1 MEEEMTESRSTP
13 MCPMAAACKG
23 MMDKPMSGLVLV
35 IPALTFVILGVA
47 VLIAPQILAWLVGI
61 ALIVI
66 GVAMLV
72 FGRFM
77 RKFAE
82 RSWRTHD

>member
-1 MEEEMTESRSTP
+1 MTNQMEKTMTESISTP
-13 MCPMAAACKG
+13 MCPMAKTCKG

-35 IPALTFVILGVA
+35 IPALIFVIFGVA

-61 ALIVI
+61 VLIVM

-72 FGRFM
+72 FGRLM
-77 RKFAE
+77 RKFSE
-82 RSWRTHD
+82 RS

>member
-1 MEEEMTESRSTP
+1 MEEEMTESISTP
-13 MCPMAAACKG
+13 MCPMAKTCKG
-23 MMDKPMSGLVLV
+23 MMDKPISGLALV
-35 IPALTFVILGVA
+35 IPALLFVIIGVA

-61 ALIVI
+61 TLIVM
-66 GVAMLV
+66 GVAILV

-82 RSWRTHD
+82 RS

>member
-1 MEEEMTESRSTP
+1 MTELNSTP
-13 MCPMAAACKG
+13 MCPMATVCKG
-23 MMDKPMSGLVLV
+23 MMDKRMSGLVLV
-35 IPALTFVILGVA
+35 IPASIFVIFGVA
-47 VLIAPQILAWLVGI
+47 VLIAPQILAWLVGT

-77 RKFAE
+77 QKFSE
-82 RSWRTHD
+82 RS

>member
-1 MEEEMTESRSTP
+1 MTESISTP
-13 MCPMAAACKG
+13 MCPMAKTCKG
-23 MMDKPMSGLVLV
+23 MMDKPISGLALV
-35 IPALTFVILGVA
+35 IPALLFVIIGVA

-61 ALIVI
+61 TLIVM
-66 GVAMLV
+66 GVAILV

-82 RSWRTHD
+82 RS